1 MRLNSLEYKTQYE
14 ELKVQHDLIIAE
26 KEKLIGD
33 LATET
38 AAKEA
43 LATAAASV
51 HQSTSESEA
60 SLVRNQGGQQPLAM
74 AEDKESSRPFAYNDI
89 VADYEEQQQEEIVD
103 ECEDQEVEQEEA
115 DEAVEG
121 LMDEESGKEG
131 EIRFDPSSNV

>member
-74 AEDKESSRPFAYNDI
+74 AEEFSRPFAYNDI
-89 VADYEEQQQEEIVD
+89 VADCEEQQQEEIVV

-115 DEAVEG
+115 EEAVEG
-121 LMDEESGKEG
+121 SMDEESGKEG

>member
-1 MRLNSLEYKTQYE
+1 M
-14 ELKVQHDLIIAE
+14 
-26 KEKLIGD
+26 
-33 LATET
+33 
-38 AAKEA
+38 
-43 LATAAASV
+43 
-51 HQSTSESEA
+51 
-60 SLVRNQGGQQPLAM
+60 AM